1 MIDIVRRLLEREKI
15 TFSEEDQIKMK
26 EYREEKEST
35 LNEFKKIMTEN
46 DFRYILEEAVKMH
59 ELSKFREK
67 IITDMG
73 YAESEKRHI

>member
-26 EYREEKEST
+26 EYRVEKEST

-46 DFRYILEEAVKMH
+46 DFR
-59 ELSKFREK
+59 
-67 IITDMG
+67 
-73 YAESEKRHI
+73 